1 MVLGVVKGPVVVRR
15 FAGVVRPVGVGRPTR
30 ELDSEGVTLPVG
42 KEGVT
47 RPLDVEGVT
56 LPEKDGVTRPLVLRT
71 EATEDGRELMLVRTA
86 GGESLSTATNT
97 PHFGGQTKYLIL
109 IRSQIRSV

>member
-1 MVLGVVKGPVVVRR
+1 
-15 FAGVVRPVGVGRPTR
+15 
-30 ELDSEGVTLPVG
+30 
-42 KEGVT
+42 
-47 RPLDVEGVT
+47 
-56 LPEKDGVTRPLVLRT
+56 VLRT

-109 IRSQIRSV
+109 IIVANQARLIGLTEAQLTR